1 MEGMRGRPIYG
12 FAWESVRDS
21 DWGDI
26 DPWNT
31 GCGISPDPE
40 RTDVLLSLIII
51 AIGFALLVFGANFL
65 VDGACNIAR
74 RLGMPDRVAGLT
86 IVAIG
91 TSLPELVVSITSAAG
106 GHADMAFG
114 NVVGSC
120 LANLLLILGLSAV
133 IAPVTLSRSTQR
145 FEIPVSVAATALLA
159 LFANT
164 DGQVTLVEGII
175 LLVAFAAF
183 VVRTAVVGLSEG
195 ASEKDA
201 ETEADAADA
210 DPVAEPLVFRS
221 AIMVVLGIAM
231 LKFGADFVVDNSV
244 EIASALG
251 ISERIIGIT
260 VVALGTCLPELVTS
274 VVAAFRGNSD
284 IAVGNVV
291 GSNISNLLLVM
302 GGPALVANIPYD
314 AAYNVDLALLAI
326 FSLALV
332 GFAFIGR
339 RHEMSRAN
347 GVIFVVLYAAYIAT
361 SVLR

>member
-1 MEGMRGRPIYG
+1 M
-12 FAWESVRDS
+12 
-21 DWGDI
+21 
-26 DPWNT
+26 
-31 GCGISPDPE
+31 
-40 RTDVLLSLIII
+40 LLSLIII

-164 DGQVTLVEGII
+164 DGQITLVEGII

-210 DPVAEPLVFRS
+210 DPVADPLVFRS

-231 LKFGADFVVDNSV
+231 LKFGAVFVVDNF
-244 EIASALG
+244 
-251 ISERIIGIT
+251 
-260 VVALGTCLPELVTS
+260 P
-274 VVAAFRGNSD
+274 
-284 IAVGNVV
+284 
-291 GSNISNLLLVM
+291 
-302 GGPALVANIPYD
+302 
-314 AAYNVDLALLAI
+314 
-326 FSLALV
+326 
-332 GFAFIGR
+332 
-339 RHEMSRAN
+339 RARPS
-347 GVIFVVLYAAYIAT
+347 T
-361 SVLR
+361 